1 MKVILLENIWKSFGK
16 SFTLQNIN
24 LRVQRG
30 EIFGYL
36 GPNGAGKTTTIR
48 IIATLLRPDRGYAE
62 VEGIPVLEM
71 PEKVREV
78 VGVLPE
84 NVGLYENLTGE
95 ENLLFFARVY
105 NLSEKDAR
113 ERIREYLEF
122 FGLWDRKDD
131 YVGKYSKGM
140 KKRLALAR
148 AMLHSPKVLLLDEPT
163 AGLSPEVA
171 LEVEH
176 LIIELAKKEK
186 VTIFL
191 STHNLDV
198 AERLCNRV
206 GVILN
211 GRLVSI
217 MNVNKVTTF
226 SEVIIKLA
234 DNVESFAAFLDDWSY
249 EINEDKI
256 IVRTRNYEEDVPRI
270 ISILVQK
277 GARIL
282 EVYPKRETLRDMYM
296 RIVRGG

>member
-1 MKVILLENIWKSFGK
+1 MIVLDDVWKSFEK
-16 SFTLQNIN
+16 SFTLQSIN
-24 LRVQRG
+24 FKVQRG

-48 IIATLLRPDRGYAE
+48 IIATLLRPDKGYVE
-62 VEGIPVLEM
+62 VEGIPALEE

-78 VGVLPE
+78 IGVLPE

-95 ENLLFFARVY
+95 ENLLFFAKVY
-105 NLSEKDAR
+105 NLSEKEAR
-113 ERIREYLEF
+113 ERIKEYLEF
-122 FGLWDRKDD
+122 FGLRERKDD
-131 YVGKYSKGM
+131 LVGKYSKGM

-163 AGLSPEVA
+163 SGLSPEVA
-171 LEVEH
+171 LEVER
-176 LIIELAKKEK
+176 LIMELARKEK

-198 AERLCNRV
+198 AERLCSRV
-206 GVILN
+206 GVILH
-211 GRLVSI
+211 GRLVSV
-217 MNVNKVTTF
+217 MNVNRSVS
-226 SEVIIKLA
+226 SEVVIRLA
-234 DNVESFAAFLDDWSY
+234 DNAELFTKLLNEWSY
-249 EINEDKI
+249 ELDGDKLI
-256 IVRTRNYEEDVPRI
+256 IRIRNYGAEVPRI
-270 ISILVQK
+270 ISMLVRE

>member
-1 MKVILLENIWKSFGK
+1 MIVLDDVWKSFGK
-16 SFTLQNIN
+16 NFTLQSIN
-24 LRVQRG
+24 LKVQRG

-48 IIATLLRPDRGYAE
+48 IIATLLRPDKGYVE
-62 VEGIPVLEM
+62 VEGIPALEE

-78 VGVLPE
+78 IGVLPE

-95 ENLLFFARVY
+95 ENLLFFAKVY
-105 NLSEKDAR
+105 NLSKKEAR
-113 ERIREYLEF
+113 ERIKEYLEF
-122 FGLWDRKDD
+122 FGLRERKDD
-131 YVGKYSKGM
+131 LVGKYSKGM

-171 LEVEH
+171 LEVER
-176 LIIELAKKEK
+176 LIMELARKEK

-198 AERLCNRV
+198 AERLCSRV
-206 GVILN
+206 GVILH

-217 MNVNKVTTF
+217 MNVNRSVS
-226 SEVIIKLA
+226 SEVVIRLA
-234 DNVESFAAFLDDWSY
+234 DNAELFTKLLNEWSY
-249 EINEDKI
+249 ELDGDKLI
-256 IVRTRNYEEDVPRI
+256 IRIRNYGAEVPRI
-270 ISILVQK
+270 ISMLVRE

>member
-1 MKVILLENIWKSFGK
+1 MIVLDDVWKSFRK
-16 SFTLQNIN
+16 NFTLQSIN
-24 LRVQRG
+24 LKVQRG

-48 IIATLLRPDRGYAE
+48 IIATLLRPDKGYVE
-62 VEGIPVLEM
+62 VEGIPALEE

-78 VGVLPE
+78 IGVLPE

-95 ENLLFFARVY
+95 ENLLFFAKVY
-105 NLSEKDAR
+105 NLSKKEAR
-113 ERIREYLEF
+113 ERIKEYLEF
-122 FGLWDRKDD
+122 FGLRERKDD
-131 YVGKYSKGM
+131 LVGKYSKGM

-163 AGLSPEVA
+163 SGLSPEVA
-171 LEVEH
+171 LEVER
-176 LIIELAKKEK
+176 LIIELARKEK

-198 AERLCNRV
+198 AERLCSRV
-206 GVILN
+206 GVILH

-217 MNVNKVTTF
+217 MNVNRSVS
-226 SEVIIKLA
+226 SEVVIRLA
-234 DNVESFAAFLDDWSY
+234 DNAELFTKLLNEWSY
-249 EINEDKI
+249 ELDGDKLI
-256 IVRTRNYEEDVPRI
+256 IRIRNYGAEVPRI
-270 ISILVQK
+270 ISMLVRE

>member
-1 MKVILLENIWKSFGK
+1 MIVLDDVWKSFGK
-16 SFTLQNIN
+16 NFTLQSIN
-24 LRVQRG
+24 LKVQRG

-48 IIATLLRPDRGYAE
+48 IIATLLRPDKGYVE
-62 VEGIPVLEM
+62 VEGIPALEE

-78 VGVLPE
+78 IGVLPE

-95 ENLLFFARVY
+95 ENLLFFAKVY
-105 NLSEKDAR
+105 NLSKKEAR
-113 ERIREYLEF
+113 ERIKEYLEF
-122 FGLWDRKDD
+122 FGLRERKDD
-131 YVGKYSKGM
+131 LVGKYSKGM

-171 LEVEH
+171 LEVER
-176 LIIELAKKEK
+176 LIMELARKEK

-198 AERLCNRV
+198 AERLCSRV
-206 GVILN
+206 GVILH
-211 GRLVSI
+211 GRLVSV
-217 MNVNKVTTF
+217 MNVNRSVS
-226 SEVIIKLA
+226 SEVVIRLA
-234 DNVESFAAFLDDWSY
+234 DNAELFTKLLNEWSY
-249 EINEDKI
+249 ELDGDKLI
-256 IVRTRNYEEDVPRI
+256 IRIRNYGAEVPRI
-270 ISILVQK
+270 ISMLVRE